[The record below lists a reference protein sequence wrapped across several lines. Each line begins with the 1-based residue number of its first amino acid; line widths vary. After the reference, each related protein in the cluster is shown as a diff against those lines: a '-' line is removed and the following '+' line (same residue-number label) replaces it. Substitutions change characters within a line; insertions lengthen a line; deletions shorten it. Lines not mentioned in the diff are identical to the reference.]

1 MKKKTQYKKRPT
13 KAFLIGGIVLAALVA
28 IGSATYYFAN
38 GGKLPGPTPSDK
50 AAASLNK
57 MKVVLD
63 VGTIYNGIFI
73 DGQDVSGKTK
83 QEALSLFEG
92 GSLTNSP
99 QLNIVLSVS
108 DVEYPLKTAGLVLE
122 SNVAE
127 TVEQAYQYGRTATGT
142 SEEAIIQERYQQVMD
157 LATSPKYFQTSYTL
171 SEETVSELVHEVL
184 DPLNT
189 EMIEP
194 VVEGFDVEKLA
205 FIIGDSQE
213 GITLGIEDAIRRVK
227 EALDNGEYTK
237 TVAVGASIVQ
247 PSATKEFLESYLGL
261 VSSTKTGTTNVTNRN
276 TNIRLVCEII
286 DGMVLQPGEYFDYNE
301 HVGERTAARGFKEA
315 GGIYDGTLRQ
325 ELGGGICQVSGTMYH
340 SVVKADLQVDT
351 RFPHSWPSD
360 YVPTGT
366 DATVTWG
373 GPTFKF
379 TNNSEYPV
387 AIHAKYEPKDNGNG
401 GWCTV
406 EIYGRP
412 IPDGMTIEFIGVVY
426 SSSASTEIEYVA
438 NPAMPI
444 GETDSVRGAHSA
456 ISAGAYQ
463 VFYKGEEEIKR
474 VKVSSSY
481 YPMIKQKI
489 EVGVLDPDG
498 VTVHTIDP
506 LTGVVIINPTDPSDT
521 SSSDLTEPPVTE
533 PPVTEP
539 PVTEPPVTDPP
550 VTEPPVTEPP
560 VTDPPVTEPPPG

>member
-1 MKKKTQYKKRPT
+1 MKKKAQYKKKPT
-13 KAFLIGGIVLAALVA
+13 KALLIGGIVLAALVA
-28 IGSATYYFAN
+28 VGSATYLFAN
-38 GGKLPGPTPSDK
+38 GGKLPITSPSDR
-50 AAASLNK
+50 AAESINK

-63 VGTIYNGIFI
+63 VDTIYPGIFI
-73 DGQDVSGKTK
+73 NGQDVSGKSK
-83 QEALSLFEG
+83 QEALALFEG

-108 DVEYPLKTAGLVLE
+108 GVEYPLKTEGLVLE
-122 SNVAE
+122 SNIAE
-127 TVEQAYQYGRTATGT
+127 IVEEAYQYGRTAEGV
-142 SEEAIIQERYQQVMD
+142 SEEEIIQARYQQVMS
-157 LATSPKYFQTSYTL
+157 LATSPKYYQTSYTL
-171 SEETVSELVHEVL
+171 SEEKVSELVRAVL
-184 DPLNT
+184 APLNK
-189 EMIEP
+189 ELIEP
-194 VVEGFDVEKLA
+194 VIEGFDVEKLA

-213 GITLGIEDAIRRVK
+213 GVSLSIEEAIRGVK

-261 VSSTKTGTTNVTNRN
+261 VSSTKTDTKDNDNRD
-276 TNIRLVCEII
+276 TNIRLVCEKV
-286 DGMVLQPGEYFDYNE
+286 DGLVLLPGEYYDYNE
-301 HVGERTAARGFKEA
+301 YIGERTAAKGFKEA
-315 GGIYDGTLRQ
+315 IGIFGDDTRL

-340 SVVKADLQVDT
+340 SVMKADLQVDE
-351 RFPHSWPSD
+351 RSPHTWPSD
-360 YVPTGT
+360 YVATGT

-373 GPTFKF
+373 GPNFKF
-379 TNNSEYPV
+379 TNNTEYPI
-387 AIHAKYEPKDNGNG
+387 AIHAKYEPKDNGVG
-401 GWCTV
+401 GWCTI

-426 SSSASTEIEYVA
+426 SSSYPTTAEYVA

-444 GETDSVRGAHSA
+444 GTTKSVRGAHSG

-463 VFYKGEEEIKR
+463 VFYKGEEEIKK

-498 VTVHTIDP
+498 VTIHTIDP
-506 LTGVVIINPTDPSDT
+506 ATGVVIMNPTEPTTDPSI
-521 SSSDLTEPPVTE
+521 TEPPVTE

-539 PVTEPPVTDPP
+539 PVTEPPVTEPP

-560 VTDPPVTEPPPG
+560 PG

>member
-28 IGSATYYFAN
+28 IGSATFYFAN

-50 AAASLNK
+50 AAESLNK

-99 QLNIVLSVS
+99 QLNIILSVS

-127 TVEQAYQYGRTATGT
+127 MVEQAYQYGRTATGT
-142 SEEAIIQERYQQVMD
+142 SEEAIIQARYQQVMD

-171 SEETVSELVHEVL
+171 SEEKVSELVHEVL

-237 TVAVGASIVQ
+237 TIAVGASIVQ

-261 VSSTKTGTTNVTNRN
+261 VSSTKTSTKNDKNRD
-276 TNIRLVCEII
+276 TNIRLVCEKV
-286 DGMVLQPGEYFDYNE
+286 DGLVL
-301 HVGERTAARGFKEA
+301 
-315 GGIYDGTLRQ
+315 
-325 ELGGGICQVSGTMYH
+325 
-340 SVVKADLQVDT
+340 
-351 RFPHSWPSD
+351 
-360 YVPTGT
+360 
-366 DATVTWG
+366 
-373 GPTFKF
+373 
-379 TNNSEYPV
+379 
-387 AIHAKYEPKDNGNG
+387 
-401 GWCTV
+401 
-406 EIYGRP
+406 
-412 IPDGMTIEFIGVVY
+412 
-426 SSSASTEIEYVA
+426 
-438 NPAMPI
+438 
-444 GETDSVRGAHSA
+444 
-456 ISAGAYQ
+456 
-463 VFYKGEEEIKR
+463 
-474 VKVSSSY
+474 
-481 YPMIKQKI
+481 
-489 EVGVLDPDG
+489 
-498 VTVHTIDP
+498 
-506 LTGVVIINPTDPSDT
+506 
-521 SSSDLTEPPVTE
+521 
-533 PPVTEP
+533 
-539 PVTEPPVTDPP
+539 
-550 VTEPPVTEPP
+550 
-560 VTDPPVTEPPPG
+560 

>member
-1 MKKKTQYKKRPT
+1 
-13 KAFLIGGIVLAALVA
+13 
-28 IGSATYYFAN
+28 
-38 GGKLPGPTPSDK
+38 
-50 AAASLNK
+50 
-57 MKVVLD
+57 
-63 VGTIYNGIFI
+63 
-73 DGQDVSGKTK
+73 
-83 QEALSLFEG
+83 
-92 GSLTNSP
+92 
-99 QLNIVLSVS
+99 LNIVLSVS

-127 TVEQAYQYGRTATGT
+127 MVEQAYQYGRTATGT
-142 SEEAIIQERYQQVMD
+142 SEEAIIQARYQQVMD

-171 SEETVSELVHEVL
+171 SEEKVSELVHEVL

-194 VVEGFDVEKLA
+194 VIEGFDVEKLA

-261 VSSTKTGTTNVTNRN
+261 VSSTKTDTKDNDNRD
-276 TNIRLVCEII
+276 TNIRLVCEKV
-286 DGMVLQPGEYFDYNE
+286 DGLVLLPGEYYDYNE
-301 HVGERTAARGFKEA
+301 YIGERTAAKGFKEA
-315 GGIYDGTLRQ
+315 TGIFGDDTRL

-340 SVVKADLQVDT
+340 SVMKADLQVDE
-351 RFPHSWPSD
+351 RSPHTWPSD

-373 GPTFKF
+373 DPNFKF
-379 TNNSEYPV
+379 TNNTEYPI
-387 AIHAKYEPKDNGNG
+387 AIHAKYEPKDNGVG

-426 SSSASTEIEYVA
+426 SSSYPTTAEYVA
-438 NPAMPI
+438 NPAMPV
-444 GETDSVRGAHSA
+444 GTTKSVRGAHSG

-463 VFYKGEEEIKR
+463 VFYKGEEEVKR
-474 VKVSSSY
+474 VKASSSY
-481 YPMIKQKI
+481 YPMIKEKI

-506 LTGVVIINPTDPSDT
+506 LTGVVIINPTVPTDPTIDPSAT
-521 SSSDLTEPPVTE
+521 TVPPVTE

-539 PVTEPPVTDPP
+539 PVTEAPTVPPETPAP
-550 VTEPPVTEPP
+550 
-560 VTDPPVTEPPPG
+560 